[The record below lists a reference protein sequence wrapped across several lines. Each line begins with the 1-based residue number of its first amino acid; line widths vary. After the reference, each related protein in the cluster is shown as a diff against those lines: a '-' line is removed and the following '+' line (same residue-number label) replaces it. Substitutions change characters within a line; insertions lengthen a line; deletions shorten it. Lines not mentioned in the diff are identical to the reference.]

1 MISAAH
7 SHLCAVHL
15 AHVLS
20 SWVRI
25 KGREAGVGG
34 MGKPSL
40 PSPNFC
46 VQKTNDWK
54 SAACTVF
61 WGPTLSIRQS
71 ETKERWDDEVTSGA
85 GQVYPSSPGS
95 RGVHLPA
102 GNPP

>member
-46 VQKTNDWK
+46 VQKTND
-54 SAACTVF
+54 
-61 WGPTLSIRQS
+61 
-71 ETKERWDDEVTSGA
+71 
-85 GQVYPSSPGS
+85 
-95 RGVHLPA
+95 
-102 GNPP
+102 